1 MLNKK
6 FAYRL
11 EFMVVGSIAII
22 LILIG
27 RMFYLQILKG
37 SYYSRQAEGNRTRYS
52 RILAPR
58 GIIYD
63 CNGEELANN
72 KPGFM
77 ISLVRRSDSYS
88 EETLERLSTIL
99 KIPLVKIKETVKQ
112 EAGGAEPIRVVRNAT
127 PDQVAKVEENLRY
140 LPGVMLEVQPVRNYP
155 NKELAVHAL
164 GYVGEISDYEISHGA
179 YSNLKAGDIIGKF
192 GLEDYYDDALRGED
206 GSYREEVD
214 VAGRVV
220 QVMDKVDPKPGQGLV
235 LTIDAKLQRITEAAV
250 DRQLRAIHARGC
262 AVVVLDPNNGE
273 VKALVSRPGFDPNWF
288 VNGISEKNWKYLNT
302 DPFHPMTDK
311 AISGE
316 YPPGSTFKIVT
327 GSAALEEKKVT
338 PDELIY
344 DSGRH
349 WLVDM
354 RNAGGEAL
362 GYINFKRALSA
373 SDNVY
378 FYEMGNRL
386 GIDLLDK
393 YAKDFGFGQRTG
405 IDLDGEAQGLIATPE
420 YKMKVF
426 DDDWYLGDTFNTA
439 IGQGFTLASP
449 IQVAEMM
456 AAVATDGKRYKP
468 HLVTKIINDDGSVAK
483 AFEPEEEGSLPISEA
498 TLKLVQEGLE
508 AVTEEGGTASSLK
521 NLPVA
526 VAGKTGT
533 AENPH
538 GPEHGWFVAY
548 APAKNP
554 QLVVVCIVEQGTYGS
569 VSAVPIVKDIL
580 EYAFTDPVGRRAAA
594 IRKAQENA
602 KKAKNAKRSR

>member
-6 FAYRL
+6 YAYRL
-11 EFMVVGSIAII
+11 EFMMVTGILVI

-27 RMFYLQILKG
+27 RMFYLQIVKG
-37 SYYSRQAEGNRTRYS
+37 STYRRQAEGNRTRYT

-72 KPGFM
+72 KPGVM
-77 ISLVRRSDSYS
+77 VSLVRQTGAYK
-88 EETLERLSTIL
+88 EETLERLSQL
-99 KIPLVKIKETVKQ
+99 LNIPVAEIKETIRLS
-112 EAGGAEPIRVVRNAT
+112 GGSSEPIRLVRNAS
-127 PDQVAKVEENLRY
+127 PEVVDKVEENLRY

-155 NKELAVHAL
+155 NKQLAVHAL
-164 GYVGEISDYEISHGA
+164 GYVGEISDYEIEQGA
-179 YSNLKAGDIIGKF
+179 YSDLKAGDIIGKF
-192 GLEDYYDDALRGED
+192 GLENYYDSYLRGED

-220 QVMDKVDPKPGQGLV
+220 QIMDKVEPKPGQGLV
-235 LTIDAKLQRITEAAV
+235 LTIDAKLQRVAEEAV
-250 DRQLRAIHARGC
+250 DRQLRAIGARGA
-262 AVVVLDPNNGE
+262 AVVAIDPNNGE

-311 AISGE
+311 VIAGE

-349 WLVDM
+349 WLIDM

-362 GYINFKRALSA
+362 GYINFKRALAA

-378 FYEMGNRL
+378 FYEMGNRV
-386 GIDLLDK
+386 GIEALDK
-393 YAKDFGFGQRTG
+393 YAREFGFGQTTG
-405 IDLDGEAQGLIATPE
+405 IDLHGEAQGLIATPE
-420 YKMKVF
+420 YKKKVF
-426 DDDWYLGDTFNTA
+426 DEEWYLGDTFNTA
-439 IGQGFTLASP
+439 IGQGFTLATP
-449 IQVAEMM
+449 IQVAEMLS
-456 AAVATDGKRYKP
+456 AVATDGKRYKP
-468 HLVTKIINDDGSVAK
+468 HLVSKILNDDGSVAK
-483 AFEPEEEGSLPISEA
+483 TFEPEEEGRLPISES
-498 TLKLVQEGLE
+498 TLKLIQEGLE
-508 AVTEEGGTASSLK
+508 AVTESGGTASFLK
-521 NLPVA
+521 SLPVP

-538 GPEHGWFVAY
+538 GLEHGWFIAY
-548 APAKNP
+548 APTTRP
-554 QLVVVCIVEQGTYGS
+554 QMVVVCIVEQGSFGTI
-569 VSAVPIVKDIL
+569 SAAPIVKSIL
-580 EYAFTDPVGRRAAA
+580 EYVFTDPRVRRQG
-594 IRKAQENA
+594 KATP
-602 KKAKNAKRSR
+602 K

>member
-11 EFMVVGSIAII
+11 NFILAAGMVLIAV
-22 LILIG
+22 LIG
-27 RMFYLQILKG
+27 RMFYLQILEG
-37 SYYSRQAEGNRTRYS
+37 RTYSRQAEGNRTRYT

-63 CNGEELANN
+63 CNGEEIANN
-72 KPGFM
+72 HPGVN
-77 ISLVRRSDSYS
+77 ISLLPSNGTYKK
-88 EETLERLSTIL
+88 ETLERLSQL
-99 KIPLVKIKETVKQ
+99 LGIPMEKLQKAVDSHDGSGETV
-112 EAGGAEPIRVVRNAT
+112 RLVRDAK
-127 PDQVAKVEENLRY
+127 PEMVAKVEENLRY
-140 LPGVMLEVQPVRNYP
+140 LPGVTLEVQPVRTYP

-164 GYVGEISDYEISHGA
+164 GYVGEISEYEISQGA
-179 YSNLKAGDIIGKF
+179 YSGLKAGDIIGKF
-192 GLEDYYDDALRGED
+192 GLENYYDSYLRGED

-214 VAGRVV
+214 VAGRVI
-220 QVMDKVDPKPGQGLV
+220 QIMDKVDPKPGQGLV
-235 LTIDAKLQRITEAAV
+235 LTIDAKLQRVAEAAV
-250 DRQLRAIHARGC
+250 DRQLKAINAHGA
-262 AVVVLDPNNGE
+262 AVVVLDPNTGE

-288 VNGISEKNWKYLNT
+288 VNGISEKNWSYLNT

-311 AISGE
+311 AIAGE

-349 WLVDM
+349 WLIDM

-362 GYINFKRALSA
+362 GYINFKRALAA

-393 YAKDFGFGQRTG
+393 YARNFGFGQLTG
-405 IDLDGEAQGLIATPE
+405 IDLHGEAKGLIASPA
-420 YKMKVF
+420 YKQDTFKEE
-426 DDDWYLGDTFNTA
+426 WYLGDTFNTA
-439 IGQGFTLASP
+439 IGQGFTLATP
-449 IQVAEMM
+449 IQVAEMLS
-456 AAVATDGKRYKP
+456 AVATDGKRFKP
-468 HLVTKIINDDGSVAK
+468 YLVSKILNDDGSVVK
-483 AFEPEEEGSLPISEA
+483 TFDPVEEGKLPVSET

-508 AVTEEGGTASSLK
+508 AVTEEGGTAAALK
-521 NLPVA
+521 SLPVA

-538 GPEHGWFVAY
+538 GMDHGWFIAY
-548 APAKNP
+548 APAKKP
-554 QLVVVCIVEQGTYGS
+554 QLVVVCIVEQGSYGA
-569 VSAVPIVKDIL
+569 VSAAPIVQSIL
-580 EYAFTDPVGRRAAA
+580 EYAFTDPRTRR
-594 IRKAQENA
+594 QEPT
-602 KKAKNAKRSR
+602 K

>member
-11 EFMVVGSIAII
+11 EFMMLAGILII

-37 SYYSRQAEGNRTRYS
+37 SYYRRQAEGNRTRYT

-72 KPGFM
+72 KPGVM
-77 ISLVRRSDSYS
+77 VSLVRRTDAYP
-88 EETLERLSTIL
+88 EETLERLSQL
-99 KIPLVKIKETVKQ
+99 LHIPLDEIKETIRLS
-112 EAGGAEPIRVVRNAT
+112 GGSSEPIRLVRNAS
-127 PDQVAKVEENLRY
+127 PDVVDKVEENLRY

-155 NKELAVHAL
+155 NKGLAVHAL
-164 GYVGEISDYEISHGA
+164 GYVGEISDYEIFQGA
-179 YSNLKAGDIIGKF
+179 YSELKAGDIIGKF
-192 GLEDYYDDALRGED
+192 GLENYYDSYLRGED

-220 QVMDKVDPKPGQGLV
+220 QIMDKVDPKPGQGLV
-235 LTIDAKLQRITEAAV
+235 LTIDAKLQRIAEEAV
-250 DRQLRAIHARGC
+250 DRQLKAIGARGC
-262 AVVVLDPNNGE
+262 AVVALDPNNGE

-288 VNGISEKNWKYLNT
+288 VNGISEKNWKYLTT

-311 AISGE
+311 VIAGE

-338 PDELIY
+338 PEELIY

-349 WLVDM
+349 WLIDM

-362 GYINFKRALSA
+362 GYINFKRALAA

-378 FYEMGNRL
+378 FYEMGNRV

-393 YAKDFGFGQRTG
+393 YAREFGFGETTG
-405 IDLDGEAQGLIATPE
+405 IDLHGEAQGLIATPA
-420 YKMKVF
+420 YKKKVF

-439 IGQGFTLASP
+439 IGQGFTLATP
-449 IQVAEMM
+449 IQVAEMLS
-456 AAVATDGKRYKP
+456 AVATDGKRYKP
-468 HLVTKIINDDGSVAK
+468 HLVSKILNDDGSVAK
-483 AFEPEEEGSLPISEA
+483 TFEPEEEGKLPISES
-498 TLKLVQEGLE
+498 TLKLIQEGLE
-508 AVTEEGGTASSLK
+508 AVTEEGGTAAFLK
-521 NLPVA
+521 NLPVP

-538 GPEHGWFVAY
+538 GLEHGWFIAY
-548 APAKNP
+548 APAKKP
-554 QLVVVCIVEQGTYGS
+554 QLVVVCIVEQGSYGTI
-569 VSAVPIVKDIL
+569 SAAPIVKSIL
-580 EYAFTDPVGRRAAA
+580 EYVFTDPRVRR
-594 IRKAQENA
+594 QGT
-602 KKAKNAKRSR
+602 KK

>member
-1 MLNKK
+1 MML
-6 FAYRL
+6 AGIL
-11 EFMVVGSIAII
+11 II

-37 SYYSRQAEGNRTRYS
+37 SYYRRQAEGNRTRYT

-72 KPGFM
+72 KPGVM
-77 ISLVRRSDSYS
+77 VSLVRRTDAYP
-88 EETLERLSTIL
+88 EETLARLSQL
-99 KIPLVKIKETVKQ
+99 LHIPLDEIKETIRLS
-112 EAGGAEPIRVVRNAT
+112 GGSSEPIRLVRNAS
-127 PDQVAKVEENLRY
+127 PDVVDKVEENLRY

-155 NKELAVHAL
+155 NKGLAVHAL
-164 GYVGEISDYEISHGA
+164 GSGGEISDYEISQGA
-179 YSNLKAGDIIGKF
+179 YSELKAGDIIGKF
-192 GLEDYYDDALRGED
+192 GLENYYDSYLRGED

-220 QVMDKVDPKPGQGLV
+220 QIMDKVDPKPGQGLV
-235 LTIDAKLQRITEAAV
+235 LTIDAKLQRIAEEAV
-250 DRQLRAIHARGC
+250 DRQLKAIGARGC
-262 AVVVLDPNNGE
+262 AVVALDPNNGE

-288 VNGISEKNWKYLNT
+288 VNGISEKNWKYLTT

-311 AISGE
+311 VIAGE

-338 PDELIY
+338 PEELIY

-349 WLVDM
+349 WLIDM

-362 GYINFKRALSA
+362 GYINFKRALAA

-378 FYEMGNRL
+378 FYEMGNRV

-393 YAKDFGFGQRTG
+393 YAREFGFGETTG
-405 IDLDGEAQGLIATPE
+405 IDLHGEAQGLIATPA
-420 YKMKVF
+420 YKKKVF

-439 IGQGFTLASP
+439 IGQGFTLATP
-449 IQVAEMM
+449 IQVAEMLS
-456 AAVATDGKRYKP
+456 AVATDGKRYKP
-468 HLVTKIINDDGSVAK
+468 HLVSKILNDDGSVAK
-483 AFEPEEEGSLPISEA
+483 TFEPEEEGKLPISES
-498 TLKLVQEGLE
+498 TLKLIQEGLE
-508 AVTEEGGTASSLK
+508 AVTEEGGTAAFLK
-521 NLPVA
+521 NLPVP

-538 GPEHGWFVAY
+538 GLEHGWFIAY
-548 APAKNP
+548 APAKKP
-554 QLVVVCIVEQGTYGS
+554 QLVVVCIVEQGSYGTI
-569 VSAVPIVKDIL
+569 SAAPIVKSIL
-580 EYAFTDPVGRRAAA
+580 EYVFTDPRVRR
-594 IRKAQENA
+594 QGT
-602 KKAKNAKRSR
+602 KK

>member
-6 FAYRL
+6 YAYRL
-11 EFMVVGSIAII
+11 EFMMVTGFLVI

-27 RMFYLQILKG
+27 RMFYLQIIKG
-37 SYYSRQAEGNRTRYS
+37 STYRRQAEGNRTSYT

-72 KPGFM
+72 KPGV
-77 ISLVRRSDSYS
+77 IVSLVRQTGAYK
-88 EETLERLSTIL
+88 EETLERLSQL
-99 KIPLVKIKETVKQ
+99 LNIPVAEIKETIRLS
-112 EAGGAEPIRVVRNAT
+112 GGSSEPIRLVRNAS
-127 PDQVAKVEENLRY
+127 PEVVDKVEENLRY

-155 NKELAVHAL
+155 NKQLAVHAL
-164 GYVGEISDYEISHGA
+164 GYVGEISDYEIEQGA
-179 YSNLKAGDIIGKF
+179 YSDLKAGDIIGKF
-192 GLEDYYDDALRGED
+192 GLENYYDSYLRGED

-220 QVMDKVDPKPGQGLV
+220 QIMDKVEPKPGQGLV
-235 LTIDAKLQRITEAAV
+235 LTIDAKLQRVAEEAV
-250 DRQLRAIHARGC
+250 DRQLRAIGARGA
-262 AVVVLDPNNGE
+262 AVVAIDPNNGE

-311 AISGE
+311 VIAGE

-349 WLVDM
+349 WLIDM

-362 GYINFKRALSA
+362 GYINFKRALAA

-378 FYEMGNRL
+378 FYEMGNRV
-386 GIDLLDK
+386 GIEALDK
-393 YAKDFGFGQRTG
+393 YAREFGFGQTTG
-405 IDLDGEAQGLIATPE
+405 IDLHGEAQGLIATPE
-420 YKMKVF
+420 YKKKVF
-426 DDDWYLGDTFNTA
+426 DEEWYLGDTFNTA
-439 IGQGFTLASP
+439 IGQGFTLTTP
-449 IQVAEMM
+449 IQVAEMLS
-456 AAVATDGKRYKP
+456 AVATDGKRYKP
-468 HLVTKIINDDGSVAK
+468 HLVSKILNDDGSVAK
-483 AFEPEEEGSLPISEA
+483 TFEPEEEGRLPISEP
-498 TLKLVQEGLE
+498 TLKLIQEGLE
-508 AVTEEGGTASSLK
+508 AVTESGGTASFLK
-521 NLPVA
+521 SLPVP

-538 GPEHGWFVAY
+538 GLEHGWFIAY
-548 APAKNP
+548 APTTRP
-554 QLVVVCIVEQGTYGS
+554 QLVVVCIVEQGSFGTI
-569 VSAVPIVKDIL
+569 SAAPIVKSIL
-580 EYAFTDPVGRRAAA
+580 EYVFTDPRVRRQG
-594 IRKAQENA
+594 KATP
-602 KKAKNAKRSR
+602 K

>member
-6 FAYRL
+6 YAYRL
-11 EFMVVGSIAII
+11 EFMMVTGFLVI

-27 RMFYLQILKG
+27 RMFYLQIIKG
-37 SYYSRQAEGNRTRYS
+37 STYRRQAEGNRTRYT

-72 KPGFM
+72 KPGVM
-77 ISLVRRSDSYS
+77 VSLVRQTGAYK
-88 EETLERLSTIL
+88 EETLERLSQL
-99 KIPLVKIKETVKQ
+99 LNIPVAEIKETIRLS
-112 EAGGAEPIRVVRNAT
+112 GGSSEPIRLVRNAS
-127 PDQVAKVEENLRY
+127 PEVVDKVEENLRY

-155 NKELAVHAL
+155 NKQLAVHAL
-164 GYVGEISDYEISHGA
+164 GYVGEISDYEIEQGA
-179 YSNLKAGDIIGKF
+179 YSDLKAGDIIGKF
-192 GLEDYYDDALRGED
+192 GLENYYDSYLRGED

-220 QVMDKVDPKPGQGLV
+220 QIMDKVEPKPGQGLV
-235 LTIDAKLQRITEAAV
+235 LTIDAKLQRVAEEAV
-250 DRQLRAIHARGC
+250 DRQLRAIGARGA
-262 AVVVLDPNNGE
+262 AVVAIDPNNGE

-311 AISGE
+311 VIAGE

-349 WLVDM
+349 WLIDM

-362 GYINFKRALSA
+362 GYINFKRALAA

-378 FYEMGNRL
+378 FYEMGNRV
-386 GIDLLDK
+386 GIEALDK
-393 YAKDFGFGQRTG
+393 YAREFGFGQTTG
-405 IDLDGEAQGLIATPE
+405 IDLHGEAQGLIATPE
-420 YKMKVF
+420 YKKKVF
-426 DDDWYLGDTFNTA
+426 DEEWYLGDTFNTA
-439 IGQGFTLASP
+439 IGQGFTLATP
-449 IQVAEMM
+449 IQVAEMLS
-456 AAVATDGKRYKP
+456 AVATDGKRYKP
-468 HLVTKIINDDGSVAK
+468 HLVSKILNDDGSVAK
-483 AFEPEEEGSLPISEA
+483 TFEPEEEGRLPISES
-498 TLKLVQEGLE
+498 TLKLIQEGLE
-508 AVTEEGGTASSLK
+508 AVTESGGTASFLK
-521 NLPVA
+521 SLPVP

-538 GPEHGWFVAY
+538 GLEHGWFIAY
-548 APAKNP
+548 APTTRT
-554 QLVVVCIVEQGTYGS
+554 QMVVVCIVEQGSFGTI
-569 VSAVPIVKDIL
+569 SAAPIVKSIL
-580 EYAFTDPVGRRAAA
+580 EYVFTDPRVRRQG
-594 IRKAQENA
+594 KATP
-602 KKAKNAKRSR
+602 K

>member
-6 FAYRL
+6 YAYRL
-11 EFMVVGSIAII
+11 EFMMVTGFLVI

-27 RMFYLQILKG
+27 RMFYLQIIKG
-37 SYYSRQAEGNRTRYS
+37 STYRRQAEGNRTRYT

-72 KPGFM
+72 KPGVM
-77 ISLVRRSDSYS
+77 VSLVRQTGAYK
-88 EETLERLSTIL
+88 EETLERLSQL
-99 KIPLVKIKETVKQ
+99 LNIPVAEIKETIRLS
-112 EAGGAEPIRVVRNAT
+112 GGSSEPIRLVRNAS
-127 PDQVAKVEENLRY
+127 PEVVDKVEENLRY

-155 NKELAVHAL
+155 NKQLAVHAL
-164 GYVGEISDYEISHGA
+164 GYVGEISDYEIEQGA
-179 YSNLKAGDIIGKF
+179 YSDLKAGDIIGKF
-192 GLEDYYDDALRGED
+192 GLENYYDSYLRGED

-220 QVMDKVDPKPGQGLV
+220 QIMDKVEPKPGQGLV
-235 LTIDAKLQRITEAAV
+235 LTIDAKLQRVAEEAV
-250 DRQLRAIHARGC
+250 DRQLRAIGARGA
-262 AVVVLDPNNGE
+262 AVVAIDPNNGE

-311 AISGE
+311 VIAGE

-349 WLVDM
+349 WLIDM

-362 GYINFKRALSA
+362 GYINFKRALAA

-378 FYEMGNRL
+378 FYEMGNRV
-386 GIDLLDK
+386 GIEALDK
-393 YAKDFGFGQRTG
+393 YAREFGFGQTTG
-405 IDLDGEAQGLIATPE
+405 IDLHGEAQGLIATPE
-420 YKMKVF
+420 YKKKVF
-426 DDDWYLGDTFNTA
+426 DEEWYLGDTFNTA
-439 IGQGFTLASP
+439 IGQGFTLATP
-449 IQVAEMM
+449 IQVAEMLS
-456 AAVATDGKRYKP
+456 AVATDGKRYKP
-468 HLVTKIINDDGSVAK
+468 HLVSKILNDDGSVAK
-483 AFEPEEEGSLPISEA
+483 TFEPEEEGRLPISEP
-498 TLKLVQEGLE
+498 TLKLIQEGLE
-508 AVTEEGGTASSLK
+508 AVTESGGTASFLK
-521 NLPVA
+521 SLPVP

-538 GPEHGWFVAY
+538 GLEHGWFIAY
-548 APAKNP
+548 APTTRP
-554 QLVVVCIVEQGTYGS
+554 QLVVVCIVEQGSFGTI
-569 VSAVPIVKDIL
+569 SAAPIVKSIL
-580 EYAFTDPVGRRAAA
+580 EYVFTDPRVRRQG
-594 IRKAQENA
+594 KATP
-602 KKAKNAKRSR
+602 K

>member
-6 FAYRL
+6 YAYRL
-11 EFMVVGSIAII
+11 EFMMVTGFLVI

-27 RMFYLQILKG
+27 RMFYLQIIKG
-37 SYYSRQAEGNRTRYS
+37 STYRRQAEGNRTRYT

-72 KPGFM
+72 KPGVM
-77 ISLVRRSDSYS
+77 VSLVRQTGAYK
-88 EETLERLSTIL
+88 EETLERLSQL
-99 KIPLVKIKETVKQ
+99 LNIPVAEIKETIRLS
-112 EAGGAEPIRVVRNAT
+112 GGSSEPIRLVRNAS
-127 PDQVAKVEENLRY
+127 PEVVDKVEENLRY

-155 NKELAVHAL
+155 NKQLAVHAL
-164 GYVGEISDYEISHGA
+164 GYVGEISDYEIEQGA
-179 YSNLKAGDIIGKF
+179 YSDLKAGDIIGKF
-192 GLEDYYDDALRGED
+192 GLENYYDFYLRGED

-220 QVMDKVDPKPGQGLV
+220 QIMDKVEPKPGQGLV
-235 LTIDAKLQRITEAAV
+235 LTIDAKLQRVAEEAV
-250 DRQLRAIHARGC
+250 DRQLRAIGARGA
-262 AVVVLDPNNGE
+262 AVVAIDPNNGE

-311 AISGE
+311 VIAGE

-349 WLVDM
+349 WLIDM

-362 GYINFKRALSA
+362 GYINFKRALAA

-378 FYEMGNRL
+378 FYEMGNRV
-386 GIDLLDK
+386 GIEALDK
-393 YAKDFGFGQRTG
+393 YAREFGFGQTTG
-405 IDLDGEAQGLIATPE
+405 IDLHGEAQGLIATPE
-420 YKMKVF
+420 YKKKVF
-426 DDDWYLGDTFNTA
+426 DDEWYLGDTFNTA
-439 IGQGFTLASP
+439 IGQGFTLATP
-449 IQVAEMM
+449 IQVAEMLS
-456 AAVATDGKRYKP
+456 AVATDGKRYKP
-468 HLVTKIINDDGSVAK
+468 HLVSKILNDDGSVAK
-483 AFEPEEEGSLPISEA
+483 TFDPEEEGRLPISES
-498 TLKLVQEGLE
+498 TLKLIQEGLE
-508 AVTEEGGTASSLK
+508 AVTESGGTASFLK
-521 NLPVA
+521 SLPVP

-538 GPEHGWFVAY
+538 GLEHGWFIAY
-548 APAKNP
+548 APTTRP
-554 QLVVVCIVEQGTYGS
+554 QLVVVCIVEQGSFGTI
-569 VSAVPIVKDIL
+569 SAAPIVKSIL
-580 EYAFTDPVGRRAAA
+580 EYVFTDPRVRRQG
-594 IRKAQENA
+594 KAMP
-602 KKAKNAKRSR
+602 K

>member
-6 FAYRL
+6 YAYRL
-11 EFMVVGSIAII
+11 EFMMVTGFLVI

-27 RMFYLQILKG
+27 RMFYLQIIKG
-37 SYYSRQAEGNRTRYS
+37 STYRRQAEGNRTRYT

-72 KPGFM
+72 KPGVM
-77 ISLVRRSDSYS
+77 VSLVRQTGAYK
-88 EETLERLSTIL
+88 EETLERLSQL
-99 KIPLVKIKETVKQ
+99 LNIPVADIKETIRLS
-112 EAGGAEPIRVVRNAT
+112 GGSSEPIRLVRNAS
-127 PDQVAKVEENLRY
+127 PEVVDKVEENLRY

-155 NKELAVHAL
+155 NKQLAVHAL
-164 GYVGEISDYEISHGA
+164 GYVGEISDYEIEQGA
-179 YSNLKAGDIIGKF
+179 YSDLKAGDIIGKF
-192 GLEDYYDDALRGED
+192 GLENYYDSYLRGED

-220 QVMDKVDPKPGQGLV
+220 QIMDKVEPKPGQGLV
-235 LTIDAKLQRITEAAV
+235 LTIDAKLQRVAEEAV
-250 DRQLRAIHARGC
+250 DRQLRAIGARGA
-262 AVVVLDPNNGE
+262 AVVAIDPNNGE

-311 AISGE
+311 VIAGE

-349 WLVDM
+349 WLIDM

-362 GYINFKRALSA
+362 GYINFKRALAA

-378 FYEMGNRL
+378 FYEMGNRV
-386 GIDLLDK
+386 GIEALDK
-393 YAKDFGFGQRTG
+393 YAREFGFGQTTG
-405 IDLDGEAQGLIATPE
+405 IDLHGEAQGLIATPE
-420 YKMKVF
+420 YKKKVF
-426 DDDWYLGDTFNTA
+426 DDEWYLGDTFNTA
-439 IGQGFTLASP
+439 IGQGFTLATP
-449 IQVAEMM
+449 IQVAEMLS
-456 AAVATDGKRYKP
+456 AVATDGKRYKP
-468 HLVTKIINDDGSVAK
+468 HLVSKILNDDGSVAK
-483 AFEPEEEGSLPISEA
+483 TFDPEEEGRLPISES
-498 TLKLVQEGLE
+498 TLKLIQEGLE
-508 AVTEEGGTASSLK
+508 AVTESGGTASFLK
-521 NLPVA
+521 SLPVP

-538 GPEHGWFVAY
+538 GLEHGWFIAY
-548 APAKNP
+548 APTTRP
-554 QLVVVCIVEQGTYGS
+554 QLVVVCIVEQGSFGTI
-569 VSAVPIVKDIL
+569 SAAPIVKSIL
-580 EYAFTDPVGRRAAA
+580 EYVFTDPRVRRQG
-594 IRKAQENA
+594 KATP
-602 KKAKNAKRSR
+602 K

>member
-6 FAYRL
+6 YAYRL
-11 EFMVVGSIAII
+11 EFMMVTGFLVI

-27 RMFYLQILKG
+27 RMFYLQIIKG
-37 SYYSRQAEGNRTRYS
+37 SYYRRQAEGNRTRYT

-72 KPGFM
+72 KPGVM
-77 ISLVRRSDSYS
+77 VSLVRQTGAYK
-88 EETLERLSTIL
+88 EETLERLSQL
-99 KIPLVKIKETVKQ
+99 LNIPVADIKETIRLS
-112 EAGGAEPIRVVRNAT
+112 GGSSEPIRLVRNAS
-127 PDQVAKVEENLRY
+127 PEVVDKVEENLRY

-155 NKELAVHAL
+155 NKQLAVHAL
-164 GYVGEISDYEISHGA
+164 GYVGEISDYEIEQGA
-179 YSNLKAGDIIGKF
+179 YSDLKAGDIIGKF
-192 GLEDYYDDALRGED
+192 GLENYYDSYLRGED

-220 QVMDKVDPKPGQGLV
+220 QIMDKVEPKPGQGLV
-235 LTIDAKLQRITEAAV
+235 LTIDAKLQRVAEEAM
-250 DRQLRAIHARGC
+250 DRQLRAIGARGA
-262 AVVVLDPNNGE
+262 AVVALDPNNGE

-311 AISGE
+311 VIAGE

-349 WLVDM
+349 WLIDM

-362 GYINFKRALSA
+362 GYINFKRALAA

-378 FYEMGNRL
+378 FYEMGNRV
-386 GIDLLDK
+386 GIEALDK
-393 YAKDFGFGQRTG
+393 YAKEFGFGQTTG
-405 IDLDGEAQGLIATPE
+405 IDLHGEAQGLIATPE
-420 YKMKVF
+420 YKKKVF
-426 DDDWYLGDTFNTA
+426 DDEWYLGDTFNTA
-439 IGQGFTLASP
+439 IGQGFTLATP
-449 IQVAEMM
+449 IQVAEMLS
-456 AAVATDGKRYKP
+456 AVATDGKRYKP
-468 HLVTKIINDDGSVAK
+468 HLVSKILNDDGSVAK
-483 AFEPEEEGSLPISEA
+483 TFEPEEEGKLPISES
-498 TLKLVQEGLE
+498 TLKLIQEGLE
-508 AVTEEGGTASSLK
+508 AVTESGGTASFLK
-521 NLPVA
+521 SLPVP

-538 GPEHGWFVAY
+538 GLEHGWFIAY
-548 APAKNP
+548 APTTKP
-554 QLVVVCIVEQGTYGS
+554 QLVVVCIVEQGSFGTI
-569 VSAVPIVKDIL
+569 SAAPIVKSIL
-580 EYAFTDPVGRRAAA
+580 EYVFTDPRVRRQG
-594 IRKAQENA
+594 KTMP
-602 KKAKNAKRSR
+602 K

>member
-6 FAYRL
+6 YAYRL
-11 EFMVVGSIAII
+11 EFMMVTGFLVI

-27 RMFYLQILKG
+27 RMFYLQIIKG
-37 SYYSRQAEGNRTRYS
+37 STYRRQAEGNRTSYT

-72 KPGFM
+72 KPGVM
-77 ISLVRRSDSYS
+77 VSLVRQTGAYK
-88 EETLERLSTIL
+88 EETLERLSQL
-99 KIPLVKIKETVKQ
+99 LNIPVAEIKETIRLS
-112 EAGGAEPIRVVRNAT
+112 GGSSEPIRLVRNAS
-127 PDQVAKVEENLRY
+127 PEVVDKVEENLRY

-155 NKELAVHAL
+155 NKQLAVHAL
-164 GYVGEISDYEISHGA
+164 GYVGEISDYEIEQGA
-179 YSNLKAGDIIGKF
+179 YSDLKAGDIIGKF
-192 GLEDYYDDALRGED
+192 GLENYYDSYLRGED

-220 QVMDKVDPKPGQGLV
+220 QIMDKVEPKPGQGLV
-235 LTIDAKLQRITEAAV
+235 LTIDAKLQRVAEEAV
-250 DRQLRAIHARGC
+250 DRQLRAIGARGA
-262 AVVVLDPNNGE
+262 AVVAIDPNNGE

-311 AISGE
+311 VIAGE

-349 WLVDM
+349 WLIDM

-362 GYINFKRALSA
+362 GYINFKRALAA

-378 FYEMGNRL
+378 FYEMGNRV
-386 GIDLLDK
+386 GIEALDK
-393 YAKDFGFGQRTG
+393 YAREFGFGQTTG
-405 IDLDGEAQGLIATPE
+405 IDLHGEAQGLIATPE
-420 YKMKVF
+420 YKKKVF
-426 DDDWYLGDTFNTA
+426 DEEWYLGDTFNTA
-439 IGQGFTLASP
+439 IGQGFTLATP
-449 IQVAEMM
+449 IQVAEMLS
-456 AAVATDGKRYKP
+456 AVATDGKRYKP
-468 HLVTKIINDDGSVAK
+468 HLVNKILNDDGSVAK
-483 AFEPEEEGSLPISEA
+483 TFEPEEEGRLPISEP
-498 TLKLVQEGLE
+498 TLKLIQEGLE
-508 AVTEEGGTASSLK
+508 AVTESGGTASFLK
-521 NLPVA
+521 SLPVP

-538 GPEHGWFVAY
+538 GLEHGWFIAY
-548 APAKNP
+548 APTTRP
-554 QLVVVCIVEQGTYGS
+554 QLVVVCIVEQGSFGTI
-569 VSAVPIVKDIL
+569 SAAPIVKSIL
-580 EYAFTDPVGRRAAA
+580 EYVFTDPRVRRQG
-594 IRKAQENA
+594 KATP
-602 KKAKNAKRSR
+602 K

>member
-6 FAYRL
+6 YAYRL
-11 EFMVVGSIAII
+11 EFMMVTGFLVI

-27 RMFYLQILKG
+27 RMFYLQIIKG
-37 SYYSRQAEGNRTRYS
+37 STYRRQAEGNRTRYT

-72 KPGFM
+72 KPGVM
-77 ISLVRRSDSYS
+77 VSLVRQTGAYK
-88 EETLERLSTIL
+88 EETLERLSQL
-99 KIPLVKIKETVKQ
+99 LNIPVAEIKETIRLS
-112 EAGGAEPIRVVRNAT
+112 GGSSEPIRLVRNAS
-127 PDQVAKVEENLRY
+127 PEVVDKVEENLRY

-155 NKELAVHAL
+155 NKQLAVHAL
-164 GYVGEISDYEISHGA
+164 GYVGEISDYEIEQGA
-179 YSNLKAGDIIGKF
+179 YSDLKAGDIIGKF
-192 GLEDYYDDALRGED
+192 GLENYYDSYLRGED

-220 QVMDKVDPKPGQGLV
+220 QIMDKVEPKPGQGLV
-235 LTIDAKLQRITEAAV
+235 LTIDAKLQRVAEEAV
-250 DRQLRAIHARGC
+250 DRQLRAIGARGA
-262 AVVVLDPNNGE
+262 AVVAIDPNNGE

-311 AISGE
+311 VIAGE

-349 WLVDM
+349 WLIDM

-362 GYINFKRALSA
+362 GYINFKRALAA

-378 FYEMGNRL
+378 FYEMGNRV
-386 GIDLLDK
+386 GIEALDK
-393 YAKDFGFGQRTG
+393 YAREFGFGQTTG
-405 IDLDGEAQGLIATPE
+405 IDLHGEAQGLIATPE
-420 YKMKVF
+420 YKKKVF
-426 DDDWYLGDTFNTA
+426 DEEWYLGDTFNTA
-439 IGQGFTLASP
+439 IGQGFTLATP
-449 IQVAEMM
+449 IQVAEMLS
-456 AAVATDGKRYKP
+456 AVATDGKRYKP
-468 HLVTKIINDDGSVAK
+468 HLVSKILNDDGSVAK
-483 AFEPEEEGSLPISEA
+483 TFEPEEEGRLPISES
-498 TLKLVQEGLE
+498 TLKLIQEGLE
-508 AVTEEGGTASSLK
+508 AVTESGGTASFLK
-521 NLPVA
+521 SLPVP

-538 GPEHGWFVAY
+538 GLEHGWFIAY
-548 APAKNP
+548 APTTRP
-554 QLVVVCIVEQGTYGS
+554 QMVVVCIVEQGSFGTI
-569 VSAVPIVKDIL
+569 SAAPIVKSIL
-580 EYAFTDPVGRRAAA
+580 EYVFTDPRVRRQG
-594 IRKAQENA
+594 KATP
-602 KKAKNAKRSR
+602 K

>member
-6 FAYRL
+6 YAYRL
-11 EFMVVGSIAII
+11 EFMLVASA
-22 LILIG
+22 LIVFFLIG
-27 RMFYLQILKG
+27 RMYYLQIIKG
-37 SYYSRQAEGNRTRYS
+37 SYYSRQAEGNRTRYT

-72 KPGFM
+72 QPGFM
-77 ISLVRRSDSYS
+77 VSLAHRNTGYRD
-88 EETLERLSTIL
+88 ETIERLSEL
-99 KIPLVKIKETVKQ
+99 VHIPVDKIKETINLH
-112 EAGGAEPIRVVRNAT
+112 GGSAEPIRIVRNAP
-127 PDQVAKVEENLRY
+127 PDVVAKVEENLRY
-140 LPGVMLEVQPVRNYP
+140 LPDVMIEVQPVRTYP

-164 GYVGEISDYEISHGA
+164 GYVGEVSEYEIEQGV
-179 YSNLKAGDIIGKF
+179 YENLKAGDIIGKF
-192 GLEDYYDDALRGED
+192 GLESYYDKYLRGTD

-214 VAGRVV
+214 VNGRVI
-220 QVMDKVDPKPGQGLV
+220 QVMDKVEPKPGQGLV

-250 DRQLRAIHARGC
+250 DRQLKAIGARGA

-273 VKALVSRPGFDPNWF
+273 IKALVSRPGFDPNWF
-288 VNGISEKNWKYLNT
+288 VNGISEKNWNYINT

-311 AISGE
+311 AIAGE

-338 PDELIY
+338 PDELIF

-362 GYINFKRALSA
+362 GWINFKRALSA

-386 GIDLLDK
+386 GIDLLDQ
-393 YAKDFGFGQRTG
+393 YAEKFGFGKKTG
-405 IDLDGEAQGLIATPE
+405 IDLHGEASGLIATPA
-420 YKMKVF
+420 YKKKVF
-426 DDDWYLGDTFNTA
+426 EDEWYLGDTFNTA
-439 IGQGFTLASP
+439 IGQGFTLATP
-449 IQVAEMM
+449 MQVAEML

-468 HLVTKIINDDGSVAK
+468 HLVSKIINDDGSVAER
-483 AFEPEEEGSLPISEA
+483 FEPQEEGSLPVSQK
-498 TLKLVQEGLE
+498 TLDLIQDGLR
-508 AVTEEGGTASSLK
+508 AVTEEGGTASALK
-521 NLPVA
+521 SLPVD

-538 GPEHGWFVAY
+538 GRDHGWFIAY

-554 QLVVVCIVEQGTYGS
+554 SLVVVCVVEQGSYGS
-569 VSAVPIVKDIL
+569 VSAAPIVQSIL
-580 EYAFTDPVGRRAAA
+580 EYAFTTPGV
-594 IRKAQENA
+594 
-602 KKAKNAKRSR
+602 KKPGSGSSKDKTTPKKKG

>member
-6 FAYRL
+6 YAYRL
-11 EFMVVGSIAII
+11 EFMMVTGFLVI

-27 RMFYLQILKG
+27 RMFYLQIIKG
-37 SYYSRQAEGNRTRYS
+37 STYRRQAEGNRTRYT

-72 KPGFM
+72 KPGVM
-77 ISLVRRSDSYS
+77 VSLVRQTGAYK
-88 EETLERLSTIL
+88 EETLERLSQL
-99 KIPLVKIKETVKQ
+99 LNIPVAEIKETIRLS
-112 EAGGAEPIRVVRNAT
+112 GGSSEPIRLVRNAS
-127 PDQVAKVEENLRY
+127 PEVVDKVEENLRY

-155 NKELAVHAL
+155 NKQLAVHAL
-164 GYVGEISDYEISHGA
+164 GYVGEISDYEIEQGA
-179 YSNLKAGDIIGKF
+179 YSDLKAGDIIGKF
-192 GLEDYYDDALRGED
+192 GLENYYDSYLRGED

-220 QVMDKVDPKPGQGLV
+220 QIMDKGEPKPGQGLV
-235 LTIDAKLQRITEAAV
+235 LTIDAKLQRVAEEAV
-250 DRQLRAIHARGC
+250 DRQLRAIGARGA
-262 AVVVLDPNNGE
+262 AVVAIDPNNGE

-311 AISGE
+311 VIAGE

-349 WLVDM
+349 WLIDM

-362 GYINFKRALSA
+362 GYINFKRALAA

-378 FYEMGNRL
+378 FYEMGNRV
-386 GIDLLDK
+386 GIEALDK
-393 YAKDFGFGQRTG
+393 YAREFGFGQATG
-405 IDLDGEAQGLIATPE
+405 IDLHGEAQGLIATPE
-420 YKMKVF
+420 YKKKVF
-426 DDDWYLGDTFNTA
+426 DDEWYLGDTFNTA
-439 IGQGFTLASP
+439 IGQGFTLATP
-449 IQVAEMM
+449 IQVAEMLS
-456 AAVATDGKRYKP
+456 AVATDGKRYKP
-468 HLVTKIINDDGSVAK
+468 HLVSKILNDDGSVAK
-483 AFEPEEEGSLPISEA
+483 TFDPEEEGRLPISES
-498 TLKLVQEGLE
+498 TLKLIQEGLE
-508 AVTEEGGTASSLK
+508 AVTESGGTASFLK
-521 NLPVA
+521 SLPVP

-538 GPEHGWFVAY
+538 GLEHGWFIAY
-548 APAKNP
+548 APTTKP
-554 QLVVVCIVEQGTYGS
+554 QLVVVCIVEQGSFGTI
-569 VSAVPIVKDIL
+569 SAAPIVKSIL
-580 EYAFTDPVGRRAAA
+580 EYVFTDPRVRRQG
-594 IRKAQENA
+594 KAMP
-602 KKAKNAKRSR
+602 K

>member
-6 FAYRL
+6 YAYRL
-11 EFMVVGSIAII
+11 EFMMVTGFLVI

-27 RMFYLQILKG
+27 RMFYLQIIKG
-37 SYYSRQAEGNRTRYS
+37 STYRRQAEGNRTRYT

-72 KPGFM
+72 KPGVM
-77 ISLVRRSDSYS
+77 VSLVRQTGAYK
-88 EETLERLSTIL
+88 EETLERLSQL
-99 KIPLVKIKETVKQ
+99 LNIPVAEIKETIRLS
-112 EAGGAEPIRVVRNAT
+112 GGSSEPIRLVRNAS
-127 PDQVAKVEENLRY
+127 PEVVDKVEENLRY

-155 NKELAVHAL
+155 NKQLAVHAL
-164 GYVGEISDYEISHGA
+164 GYVGEISDYEIEQGA
-179 YSNLKAGDIIGKF
+179 YSDLKAGDIIGKF
-192 GLEDYYDDALRGED
+192 GLENYYDSYLRGED

-220 QVMDKVDPKPGQGLV
+220 QIMDKVEPKPGQGLV
-235 LTIDAKLQRITEAAV
+235 LTIDAKLQRVAEEAV
-250 DRQLRAIHARGC
+250 DRQLRAIGTRGA
-262 AVVVLDPNNGE
+262 AVVAIDPNNGE

-311 AISGE
+311 VIAGE

-349 WLVDM
+349 WLIDM

-362 GYINFKRALSA
+362 GYINFKRALAA

-378 FYEMGNRL
+378 FYEMGNRV
-386 GIDLLDK
+386 GIEALDK
-393 YAKDFGFGQRTG
+393 YAREFGFGQATG
-405 IDLDGEAQGLIATPE
+405 IDLHGEAQGLIATPE
-420 YKMKVF
+420 YKKKVF
-426 DDDWYLGDTFNTA
+426 DDEWYLGDTFNTA
-439 IGQGFTLASP
+439 IGQGFTLATP
-449 IQVAEMM
+449 IQVAEMLS
-456 AAVATDGKRYKP
+456 AVATDGKRYKP
-468 HLVTKIINDDGSVAK
+468 HLVSKILNDDGSVAK
-483 AFEPEEEGSLPISEA
+483 TFDPEEEGRLPISES
-498 TLKLVQEGLE
+498 TLKLIQEGLE
-508 AVTEEGGTASSLK
+508 AVTESGGTASFLK
-521 NLPVA
+521 SLPVP

-538 GPEHGWFVAY
+538 GLEHGWFIAY
-548 APAKNP
+548 APTTKP
-554 QLVVVCIVEQGTYGS
+554 QLVVVCIVEQGSFGTI
-569 VSAVPIVKDIL
+569 SAAPIVKSIL
-580 EYAFTDPVGRRAAA
+580 EYVFTDPRVRRQG
-594 IRKAQENA
+594 KAMP
-602 KKAKNAKRSR
+602 K